1 MSGRLPLQE
10 LNGEHQSLAADV
22 RQIETAVREIGAT
35 QMPAWAED
43 ARTLRDQLEMFRR
56 ALALHFRREEEG
68 LFPDAKRMVADQ
80 GRPGDALTQF
90 FAEEGEEDMS
100 AHASLT
106 TRAKDMLSLAE
117 EMTHADGPDQ
127 QSLGRLR
134 ALVSTTRS
142 LLESHAD
149 RESKIIFPMIA
160 RALDDDQMEQVA
172 RRMTQLGAAADL
184 VDSSEADSDD
194 LRDLSVGPD

>member
-1 MSGRLPLQE
+1 MSAKPPLQE
-10 LNGEHQSLAADV
+10 LNGEHQSLATEV
-22 RQIETAVREIGAT
+22 RQIEAAVREIGAVR
-35 QMPAWAED
+35 MPSWAEE

-90 FAEEGEEDMS
+90 FGEEGEEDMS

-106 TRAKDMLSLAE
+106 TRARDMLSLAE
-117 EMTHADGPDQ
+117 EMTRAEGPDQ

-194 LRDLSVGPD
+194 LRDLSIGPD

>member
-1 MSGRLPLQE
+1 MSGILPLQE

-22 RQIETAVREIGAT
+22 RQIEAAVREIGAI
-35 QMPAWAED
+35 QAPSWAGD
-43 ARTLRDQLEMFRR
+43 ARTLRDQVEMFRR

-80 GRPGDALTQF
+80 GGRRDALTQF
-90 FAEEGEEDMS
+90 FAEEGDEDTS
-100 AHASLT
+100 AHTSLR
-106 TRAKDMLSLAE
+106 TRVKDMLSFAE
-117 EMTHADGPDQ
+117 EMTRASGPDE

-160 RALDDDQMEQVA
+160 RALNDDQMEQVA

-184 VDSSEADSDD
+184 VDSSEADTDD
-194 LRDLSVGPD
+194 LSDLSVGPD

>member
-1 MSGRLPLQE
+1 MRDASPLQE
-10 LNGEHQSLAADV
+10 LNDEHQSLAADV
-22 RQIETAVREIGAT
+22 RQIETAVREIGAVR
-35 QMPAWAED
+35 MPSWAD
-43 ARTLRDQLEMFRR
+43 HARTLRDQLEMFRR
-56 ALALHFRREEEG
+56 ALRLHFRREEEG

-80 GRPGDALTQF
+80 GGPGDALTRF
-90 FAEEGEEDMS
+90 FAEEGEEDIS

-106 TRAKDMLSLAE
+106 ARAKDMLSLAE
-117 EMTHADGPDQ
+117 GMTRAEGPDQ

-160 RALDDDQMEQVA
+160 RALDDEQMEQVA

-184 VDSSEADSDD
+184 VDTSAADSDD
-194 LRDLSVGPD
+194 LRDLSIGPD

>member
-1 MSGRLPLQE
+1 MSGTLPLQE

-22 RQIETAVREIGAT
+22 RQIEAAVREIGAA
-35 QMPAWAED
+35 QAPSWAED
-43 ARTLRDQLEMFRR
+43 ARTLRDQVEMFRR
-56 ALALHFRREEEG
+56 ALAMHFRREEEG

-80 GRPGDALTQF
+80 AGPGDALSQF
-90 FAEEGEEDMS
+90 FAEEGDEDTS
-100 AHASLT
+100 AHTSLR
-106 TRAKDMLSLAE
+106 TRVKDVLSLAE
-117 EMTHADGPDQ
+117 AMTRATGPDQ
-127 QSLGRLR
+127 ESLGRLR

-160 RALDDDQMEQVA
+160 RALNDDQMEQVA

-184 VDSSEADSDD
+184 VDSSEPDSDD
-194 LRDLSVGPD
+194 LRDLSVGQD

>member
-1 MSGRLPLQE
+1 MSGTLPLQE
-10 LNGEHQSLAADV
+10 LNGEHRSLAADV
-22 RQIETAVREIGAT
+22 RQIEAAVREIGAV
-35 QMPAWAED
+35 QAPSWAEET
-43 ARTLRDQLEMFRR
+43 RTLRDQVEMFRR
-56 ALALHFRREEEG
+56 ALAMHFRREEEG

-80 GRPGDALTQF
+80 AGPGDALSQF
-90 FAEEGEEDMS
+90 FAEEGDEDTS
-100 AHASLT
+100 AHASLR
-106 TRAKDMLSLAE
+106 TRVKDMLSRAE
-117 EMTHADGPDQ
+117 EMTRASGPDQ
-127 QSLGRLR
+127 ESLGRLR

-184 VDSSEADSDD
+184 VDSSEADMDD
-194 LRDLSVGPD
+194 LSDLSVGPD

>member
-1 MSGRLPLQE
+1 MSGTLPLQE

-22 RQIETAVREIGAT
+22 RQIEAAVREIGAA
-35 QMPAWAED
+35 QAPSWAED
-43 ARTLRDQLEMFRR
+43 ARTLRDQVEMFRR
-56 ALALHFRREEEG
+56 ALAMHFRREEEG
-68 LFPDAKRMVADQ
+68 LFPDAQRMVADQ
-80 GRPGDALTQF
+80 AGPGDALSQF
-90 FAEEGEEDMS
+90 FAEEGDEDTS
-100 AHASLT
+100 VHTSLR
-106 TRAKDMLSLAE
+106 TRVKDVLSLAE
-117 EMTHADGPDQ
+117 AMTRATGPDQ
-127 QSLGRLR
+127 ESLGRLR

-184 VDSSEADSDD
+184 VDSSEADMDD
-194 LRDLSVGPD
+194 LSDLSVGQD